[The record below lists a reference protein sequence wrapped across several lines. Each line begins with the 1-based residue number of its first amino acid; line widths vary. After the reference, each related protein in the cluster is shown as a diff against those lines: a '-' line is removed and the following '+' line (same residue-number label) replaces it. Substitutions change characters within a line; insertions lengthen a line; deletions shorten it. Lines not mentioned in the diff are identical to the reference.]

1 MQIYSKPTKVRRL
14 ARHVKNLAIVEI
26 DKQTYVRSYQTLVAK
41 VCGTELV
48 QQDYWSR
55 TTQRH
60 ITYAARALGLRL
72 IRLDNHKN

>member
-1 MQIYSKPTKVRRL
+1 MTVYSKPTKVRRL
-14 ARHVKNLAIVEI
+14 ACHVKNLAIVEI

-41 VCGTELV
+41 VCDQYLV

-60 ITYAARALGLRL
+60 ITYAARALGLKL